1 MKFWRKIE
9 RTFLAGLFVSLP
21 LIITII
27 LLKILF
33 EAVDGILSP
42 VFRLIFKR
50 NIPGLGLLSTLLL
63 ILLMGIMGRN
73 LMGRWLIGRVDEF
86 ISKIPFIKTIYT
98 SAKQL
103 IFSFSPENKRALK
116 RVVAVKF
123 FGDNYSLGFVT
134 NETILRIEGKEKK
147 AYSIFLPT
155 TPSPVTGFYLLIP
168 KENAIHL
175 DISVEDAI
183 KMLISGG
190 AVLSKDF
197 IEETKSLIER

>member
-9 RTFLAGLFVSLP
+9 RTFLAGLFASLP
-21 LIITII
+21 LIITVV

-33 EAVDGILSP
+33 EAVDGFLSP

-50 NIPGLGLLSTLLL
+50 NIPGLGLLSTL
-63 ILLMGIMGRN
+63 IIIF
-73 LMGRWLIGRVDEF
+73 LIGVMARNIVGRLFIGRIDEF

-103 IFSFSPENKRALK
+103 IFSFSPENKKGLK

-134 NETILRIEGKEKK
+134 NEAFLRIGGEEKK
-147 AYSIFLPT
+147 VYSIFLPT

-168 KENAIHL
+168 QERVIHL

-190 AVLSKDF
+190 AILPKDS
-197 IEETKSLIER
+197 IEEEKSLIER

>member
-1 MKFWRKIE
+1 M
-9 RTFLAGLFVSLP
+9 AGLFVSLP
-21 LIITII
+21 LIITIV

-42 VFRLIFKR
+42 VFRLIFKS

-63 ILLMGIMGRN
+63 IFLIGIMVRN
-73 LMGRWLIGRVDEF
+73 LMGRWLIGRIENF

-103 IFSFSPENKRALK
+103 IFSFSPENKRGLK

-134 NETILRIEGKEKK
+134 NETVLIIGGKEKK

-155 TPSPVTGFYLLIP
+155 TPSPITGFYLLIP
-168 KENAIHL
+168 QENVIHL
-175 DISVEDAI
+175 DINVEDAV

-190 AVLSKDF
+190 AVLPKDF
-197 IEETKSLIER
+197 IEEEEILIER

>member
-1 MKFWRKIE
+1 MKFWRKVE

-21 LIITII
+21 LIITIV

-42 VFRLIFKR
+42 VFRLIFKN

-63 ILLMGIMGRN
+63 VFLIGIMVRN
-73 LMGRWLIGRVDEF
+73 LMGRWVIGRIDDF

-103 IFSFSPENKRALK
+103 IFSFSPENKRGLK

-123 FGDNYSLGFVT
+123 FGDSYSLGFVT
-134 NETILRIEGKEKK
+134 NETVLIIGGEEKK

-168 KENAIHL
+168 QENVIHL
-175 DISVEDAI
+175 DINVEDAV

-190 AVLSKDF
+190 AVLPKDF
-197 IEETKSLIER
+197 IEGEKILIER

>member
-1 MKFWRKIE
+1 MKFWKKLE
-9 RTFLAGLFVSLP
+9 RTFLAGLSVSLP
-21 LIITII
+21 LIITIV

-42 VFRLIFKR
+42 VFRLIFKS

-63 ILLMGIMGRN
+63 IFLIGIMVRN
-73 LMGRWLIGRVDEF
+73 LMGRWLIGRIEDF

-103 IFSFSPENKRALK
+103 IFSFSPENKRGLK

-134 NETILRIEGKEKK
+134 NETVLIIGGKEKK

-155 TPSPVTGFYLLIP
+155 TPSPITGFYLLIP
-168 KENAIHL
+168 QENVIHL
-175 DISVEDAI
+175 DINVEDAV

-190 AVLSKDF
+190 AVLPKDF
-197 IEETKSLIER
+197 IEEEKILIER

>member
-1 MKFWRKIE
+1 MMWRKVE
-9 RTFLAGLFVSLP
+9 RIFLAGLFSTLP
-21 LIITII
+21 LIITVI
-27 LLKILF
+27 LLKMLF
-33 EAVDGILSP
+33 EAVDGLLSP
-42 VFRLIFKR
+42 IFKLIFRR

-63 ILLMGIMGRN
+63 IFLVGFMVKNIMGRF
-73 LMGRWLIGRVDEF
+73 LIGRVEEL

-103 IFSFSPENKRALK
+103 IFSFSPENKKGLK

-134 NETILRIEGKEKK
+134 NETVLMIGGEEKK

-168 KENAIHL
+168 MEKVIHL
-175 DISVEDAI
+175 DLTVEDAI

-190 AVLSKDF
+190 AVLPKDF
-197 IEETKSLIER
+197 IEERKDLIER